1 MRYREERRST
11 KLDEQAHRSTR
22 REKGVRAAADRHNQG
37 ELETHDGTAECQS
50 LRSEVGR
57 ASEMAGENEMDRQSN
72 P

>member
-11 KLDEQAHRSTR
+11 KLDEEAHRSTR

-50 LRSEVGR
+50 LR
-57 ASEMAGENEMDRQSN
+57 
-72 P
+72 